1 MPRTSA
7 KAGKDPQ
14 TGQYPSTQLAE
25 TVDAQ
30 RRLQAW
36 RNGTGSRAMTAW
48 SASASA
54 PETAAISPIRS
65 LSSQSDAANRGAHSR
80 SASSAAFRL
89 DIFGVP
95 AREAVRIN

>member
-7 KAGKDPQ
+7 KTGKDPQ
-14 TGQYPSTQLAE
+14 TGQYPSTQLGE
-25 TVDAQ
+25 IEDAQ

-54 PETAAISPIRS
+54 PETAAISLIRW
-65 LSSQSDAANRGAHSR
+65 LSWQSDAVNSGAHSR
-80 SASSAAFRL
+80 SAWSAAFRL

-95 AREAVRIN
+95 AREAI